1 MSTKAHIKLNSSV
14 EIYEET
20 SEPQSENGKWV
31 GDNIYFLSE
40 CNMIDLVKI
49 DPKKG
54 NLNVALLKPDGGFY
68 QHFHLL
74 LCDVLRIEY
83 DIYGLEVVIKGG
95 TQTAKNLILAK
106 E

>member
-20 SEPQSENGKWV
+20 SEPQSENGKWI
-31 GDNIYFLSE
+31 GDNIYFLSDPE
-40 CNMIDLVKI
+40 YIDRVQLNPKSGNMYVILRNPYSFWKMDLKDLI
-49 DPKKG
+49 
-54 NLNVALLKPDGGFY
+54 
-68 QHFHLL
+68 
-74 LCDVLRIEY
+74 RIEY

-95 TQTAKNLILAK
+95 TQTAKSLILAK